1 MSDDTHID
9 GHNEEMDFEREDL
22 TPKPILLFLLALI
35 VGCVL
40 VALVLRGMY
49 GYLESYD
56 NHHQPVQSPLVPQ
69 STADTR
75 YISPNDIARFPEPRL
90 ESNERSEINDFRI
103 REEETLNRYGWVD
116 QPGGAV
122 RIPIERAMRLVA
134 QRGLPTRPQTG
145 TAPTSVVNT
154 ATEAARKAD
163 ISGKPA
169 KRK

>member
-49 GYLESYD
+49 GYLESYE
-56 NHHQPVQSPLVPQ
+56 NHHQPAQSPLVQQ

-75 YISPNDIARFPEPRL
+75 DSFAERNCEISRAAPR
-90 ESNERSEINDFRI
+90 N
-103 REEETLNRYGWVD
+103 
-116 QPGGAV
+116 Q
-122 RIPIERAMRLVA
+122 RA
-134 QRGLPTRPQTG
+134 
-145 TAPTSVVNT
+145 
-154 ATEAARKAD
+154 
-163 ISGKPA
+163 
-169 KRK
+169 

>member
-75 YISPNDIARFPEPRL
+75 YISPNDIAKFPEPRL

-103 REEETLNRYGWVD
+103 
-116 QPGGAV
+116 GA
-122 RIPIERAMRLVA
+122 ER
-134 QRGLPTRPQTG
+134 P
-145 TAPTSVVNT
+145 SH
-154 ATEAARKAD
+154 AAADRDSAD
-163 ISGKPA
+163 ISCEYCNRGGA
-169 KRK
+169 EGRYKR